1 MVHQHGL
8 TEAGNKDNFS
18 DGGAHTG
25 GAWHSLR
32 MALMP
37 AGVHNRCLGLL
48 VALLAIAFVILTIPA
63 YLRRRRPELL
73 PIPADY

>member
-1 MVHQHGL
+1 MVTNTVSL

-37 AGVHNRCLGLL
+37 PVFIIGVLACWWRCSQSPLSS
-48 VALLAIAFVILTIPA
+48 
-63 YLRRRRPELL
+63 
-73 PIPADY
+73 